1 METLEKEILTLEG
14 IGNSF
19 NAWAELY
26 QLGQR
31 YVFKYKRVYELKWSN
46 NSKTYYLEERKNLRV
61 FNKLPYTLRGR
72 FVAFNASQANKLLE
86 RDYFNN

>member
-19 NAWAELY
+19 NAWANLY

-31 YVFKYKRVYELKWSN
+31 YIFKYKRVYELKWSK

-72 FVAFNASQANKLLE
+72 FVAFNASQANRLLE

>member
-14 IGNSF
+14 IINTF
-19 NAWAELY
+19 NGWAELY

-31 YVFKYKRVYELKWSN
+31 YIFKYKRVYELKWSN

-72 FVAFNASQANKLLE
+72 FVAFNASQANRLLE

>member
-1 METLEKEILTLEG
+1 METIEKEILTLQG
-14 IGNSF
+14 IDNHF
-19 NAWAELY
+19 NTWANLY

-31 YVFKYKRVYELKWSN
+31 YIFKYKRVYELKWSK

-72 FVAFNASQANKLLE
+72 FVAYNAAQANELLE
-86 RDYFNN
+86 LDYFN